1 MSTENKKWKRIFS
14 SMMIRLWLIMMVL
27 VLFTIGLM
35 WVIQIFV
42 LEKNYTKMAIQGIQ
56 ERLATVEEQLKNED
70 LADNHNLISYLSKTI
85 NGKLLIIDSKGNLE
99 AIFSYGHQLDLRG
112 GETDI
117 AKWKEIRRSKE
128 YLAILNGEAFNREVR
143 NRSQIIT
150 YEIGIPVLYNGE
162 KEYVILIQ
170 NFSELNQV
178 LDLNRKQLIFFSI
191 LLMLISAVLAH
202 LLSRKFTKPIHIIKR
217 TVDELAGGD
226 LTAVP
231 NLKLDDEVG
240 QLARSVEELSKVLR
254 KVDSLRKEVIANVS
268 HELRSPLAL
277 IGGYAEMVRD
287 IHWKDEKMRTEDLDL
302 IIRESRRMS
311 EMVNDILDYSQLQA
325 GYMQLRK
332 EWYNLFEIIE
342 SEVLFC
348 ETNAKEYG
356 IRIRIISEKKDI
368 PVYADALKLSRVVRN
383 LLGNALN
390 HTGNDKEIVVFIR
403 EKEEGTLVEVKNPGI
418 PIPEEER
425 ELIWERYQRSQHQG
439 GRREGTGLGLSIVA
453 AILSAHDMT
462 YGVGYEEQMTV
473 FWFHIDKEKSK

>member
-1 MSTENKKWKRIFS
+1 
-14 SMMIRLWLIMMVL
+14 MMLRLWLIMMVL
-27 VLFTIGLM
+27 VLFTIALM

-42 LEKNYTKMAIQGIQ
+42 LEKNYTKVAIKGIQ
-56 ERLATVEEQLKNED
+56 DRLATVEEQLKNED
-70 LADNHNLISYLSKTI
+70 LADNHNLISYLSKTT
-85 NGKLLIIDSKGNLE
+85 NGKLLIIDSDGGLE
-99 AIFSYGHQLDLRG
+99 AIFSYGHQLDLQE
-112 GETDI
+112 GEKNI
-117 AKWKEIRRSKE
+117 AQWKEIRGSKE
-128 YLAILNGEAFNREVR
+128 YQAILDGEAFNREVR
-143 NRSQIIT
+143 DGSLLIS
-150 YEIGIPVLYNGE
+150 YEIGIPVLYNGT
-162 KEYVILIQ
+162 KEYMILIQ
-170 NFSELNQV
+170 NFSELNRL

-191 LLMLISAVLAH
+191 LLMLISAVLAQ

-217 TVDELAGGD
+217 TVDDLAKGD

-240 QLARSVEELSKVLR
+240 QLAQSVEELSKALR
-254 KVDSLRKEVIANVS
+254 RVDSLRKEVIANVS

-287 IHWKDEKMRTEDLDL
+287 IHWKDEKKRTEDLNL

-311 EMVNDILDYSQLQA
+311 EMVNDILDYSQLKA

-356 IRIRIISEKKDI
+356 IRIRIVSEKKEI

-390 HTGNDKEIVVFIR
+390 HTENDKEIIVCIR
-403 EKEEGTLVEVKNPGI
+403 DDEEGILVEVKNPGS

-439 GRREGTGLGLSIVA
+439 GRKEGTGLGLSIVG
-453 AILSAHDMT
+453 AILTAHKMT
-462 YGVGYEEQMTV
+462 YGVRYEDQMTV
-473 FWFHIDKEKSK
+473 FWFRIEKEKSR